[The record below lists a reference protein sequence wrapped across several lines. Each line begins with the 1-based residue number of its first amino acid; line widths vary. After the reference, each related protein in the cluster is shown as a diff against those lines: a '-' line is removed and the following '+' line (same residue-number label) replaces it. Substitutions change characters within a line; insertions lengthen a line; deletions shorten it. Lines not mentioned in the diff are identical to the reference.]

1 MFTDAT
7 FDSLSTARYRRG
19 WATLTSFGLQA
30 ILVTCLM
37 MLPLYYTQVMPL
49 VVPTSTQLMVP
60 IGDPIPEPQPPHPAP
75 TGGGGGQVSRH
86 GTIFTAPINVPIGVH
101 NPTGPEEPIAPEVGP
116 IGPGP
121 NVSHVGPF
129 VPSGTGPGP
138 APFIPRKPDAP
149 PTILKLSHISEGSLI
164 YRIEPPYPII
174 AKTAGIQGT
183 VELAAMIGRD
193 GRIENLQVVSG
204 HPLLV
209 RAALDAVSK
218 WRYRPYILNDEAV
231 EVETRITVNFILAH

>member
-7 FDSLSTARYRRG
+7 FDSLSTQSYRRG

-49 VVPTSTQLMVP
+49 VSPPSIVLTVPH
-60 IGDPIPEPQPPHPAP
+60 GNPQPTPPPQQQPP
-75 TGGGGGQVSRH
+75 TGNPGGGGGYH
-86 GTIFTAPINVPIGVH
+86 TAWTMPIQIPIH
-101 NPTGPEEPIAPEVGP
+101 TYTGPDAGPVTPPDIGP
-116 IGPGP
+116 IGPYTATGP
-121 NVSHVGPF
+121 Y
-129 VPSGTGPGP
+129 VPGATGPGP
-138 APFIPRKPDAP
+138 APVMPRRPDPPKP
-149 PTILKLSHISEGSLI
+149 IKLSHMSEGSLI
-164 YRIEPPYPII
+164 YRLEPPYPII
-174 AKTAGIQGT
+174 AKTAGIQGP

-231 EVETRITVNFILAH
+231 EVETRITVNFILSH